1 VADEPGTKDDPE
13 RSDFDADLRAID
25 PQFFERQADD
35 PKARLRTVGERI
47 IQDHGEALKRLADHD
62 ANDGV

>member
-1 VADEPGTKDDPE
+1 MADDPWTKDDPE
-13 RSDFDADLRAID
+13 RGDFDADLRAID
-25 PQFFERQADD
+25 PQLVERQADD

-47 IQDHGEALKRLADHD
+47 IKDRGEALKRLADHD